1 MARERFSLLH
11 HQKINQTFMVYDLLK
26 FPLLFIVVFPGLAAG
41 NDFDPIDY
49 LETIE
54 TIQGEFIQ
62 RSLDGSSQMLQESTG
77 EIFIKKPN
85 QLLWKMKHPNQKT
98 VLIDE
103 NTITYFDADLEQILI
118 SDYLEE
124 NQVSWVN
131 LFLNNSAINSTYR
144 FKEKK
149 LSNGETHI
157 SFDDVEGDYKSITFT
172 FNSGMVQGINLL
184 DNSANSIS
192 IEFTRFEI
200 NQILSDNLFNFQY
213 PSSADVIDQR
223 R

>member
-1 MARERFSLLH
+1 
-11 HQKINQTFMVYDLLK
+11 MVYSLLK
-26 FPLLFIVVFPGLAAG
+26 FPLLLILVFPGLAAS

-49 LETIE
+49 LQTIE

-62 RSLDGSSQMLQESTG
+62 RSIDRSSQMLQESTG
-77 EIFIKKPN
+77 EVFIKKPN
-85 QLLWKMKHPNQKT
+85 QLLWKMNNPNQKT
-98 VLIDE
+98 VLIAK
-103 NTITYFDADLEQILI
+103 NTITYFDADLEQVVI

-131 LFLNNSAINSTYR
+131 IFLNNSAINSTYR

-157 SFDDVEGDYKSITFT
+157 SFDDVNGDYKAITFI
-172 FNSGMVQGINLL
+172 FNSETVQGINLL
-184 DNSANSIS
+184 DNTANSIS

-200 NQILSDNLFNFQY
+200 NQILSDNLFNFQF